1 VPFGVILDKQLLQ
14 VAGILRPMNLPKIY
28 NPITSII
35 KVKTVSFEFF
45 EFGVV
50 IKITASGTTIGIK
63 NSNKITTFIW
73 KLALIGNSYFCITFS
88 SAAVCKL
95 NFCGILLR
103 SKTTKRRLTNCR
115 VREAYGAGAICY
127 ISLGNYKIV

>member
-1 VPFGVILDKQLLQ
+1 MPFGVILDKQLLQ

-73 KLALIGNSYFCITFS
+73 KLALIGNSYFCIT
-88 SAAVCKL
+88 
-95 NFCGILLR
+95 LR
-103 SKTTKRRLTNCR
+103 
-115 VREAYGAGAICY
+115 
-127 ISLGNYKIV
+127 